1 MRKQRNSTPWQPHEL
16 EILAAA
22 YPTTANYMVKNLLN
36 NERSI
41 SAIYSKAKELGI
53 AKAYKAASSTQF
65 KKGLVPWNKGIPK
78 STGTHPNNIKHQFK
92 KGRPPHENANYRP
105 IGSVHL
111 SKRDGLLYRKVTD
124 DRSVNRDRRWEAI
137 HRLVWMQAHGP
148 IPPGYV
154 VRFKK
159 GQKTIIEEE
168 ITLDKIE
175 CIPRSENIGRNGYWQ
190 NMPREV
196 AELFQ
201 LKSAITRR
209 VNQIINPKPSKPT
222 KTTKPNKGKTK

>member
-1 MRKQRNSTPWQPHEL
+1 MTITMRKKRNSTPWQPHEL
-16 EILAAA
+16 KILADI
-22 YPTTANYMVKNLLN
+22 YPTTANYIIKERLN

-41 SAIYSKAKELGI
+41 SAIHKKAKELGM
-53 AKAYKAASSTQF
+53 AKDYKAASRAQF

-92 KGRPPHENANYRP
+92 KGRPPQENANYRP
-105 IGSVHL
+105 IGSIRFY
-111 SKRDGLLYRKVTD
+111 KRDGLLYRKVTD
-124 DRSVNRDRRWEAI
+124 DRNVSRDRRWEAI
-137 HRLVWMQAHGP
+137 HRLVWIEAHGP
-148 IPPGYV
+148 IPPGYI

-201 LKSAITRR
+201 LKSAINRKI
-209 VNQIINPKPSKPT
+209 NKIINPKP
-222 KTTKPNKGKTK
+222 TKPNKGKTK